1 MTLTG
6 DYCVI
11 ADSQVYEHESGE
23 EYEVLGVSD
32 AGVKFKS
39 CDGVF
44 VHMDLDD
51 VAADIEA
58 GDLTLQEDVA

>member
-1 MTLTG
+1 MKIR
-6 DYCVI
+6 I
-11 ADSQVYEHESGE
+11 AIGQAYEHESGE

-32 AGVKFKS
+32 AGVKFKTS
-39 CDGVF
+39 EGVF

-58 GDLTLQEDVA
+58 GALTLQEDVA

>member
-1 MTLTG
+1 MNIRITVG
-6 DYCVI
+6 
-11 ADSQVYEHESGE
+11 QVYEHESGE

-32 AGVKFKS
+32 AGVKFKTS
-39 CDGVF
+39 EGVF

>member
-1 MTLTG
+1 MKIR
-6 DYCVI
+6 I
-11 ADSQVYEHESGE
+11 AIGQVYEHESGE

-32 AGVKFKS
+32 AGVKFKTS
-39 CDGVF
+39 EGVF